1 MGASKR
7 EMDLSDREP
16 LFDQRKVFQRE
27 GSRQKGEAHQREAGI
42 IWEGGGELIR
52 E

>member
-7 EMDLSDREP
+7 ERGLSDREP
-16 LFDQRKVFQRE
+16 LFDQRKAFQRE
-27 GSRQKGEAHQREAGI
+27 GSHQKGEAHQREVGI
-42 IWEGGGELIR
+42 IQGGGGLIR